1 MRKAKIICTMGPA
14 SRDEPTLGKLVAA
27 GMDCARLNFS
37 HGTHEDHARA
47 IANVRRASEI
57 AGRPIAILL
66 DLQGPKIRVGKIKGG
81 KVKLEED
88 TEVTIVT
95 DDVLGTAERFS
106 CSYAGLPEDVT
117 PGDPILVNDGAIRLE
132 VVKAGKKEVRCRGLV
147 GGILSDN
154 KGINLPGTPVS
165 IPALTDKDLVDLQ
178 FGLSQGVDYVAMS
191 FVRSADDIRLI
202 KRYAPTM
209 PIIAK
214 LEKPQAVDRIDEIS
228 QIADGVMIARG
239 DLGVEMPLE
248 RVPLIQ
254 KNGIER
260 TNYHGKIAIV
270 ATQMLE
276 SMIVSPQPT
285 RAEVSDVANAIL
297 DGADSV
303 MLSAETATG
312 AHPVEAVRTMA
323 AIIEEVERS
332 ARYQSLPGPTLDRGE
347 STFATAV
354 ARACAAAAQQLGIG
368 TICVYTRTGE
378 TARQIAEYRPQA
390 RIVGFTA
397 SDVANAIL
405 DGADS
410 VMLSAETATGA
421 HPVEAVRTMA
431 AIIEEVERSA
441 RYQALPNPTQDRGE
455 STFAT
460 AVAKACAA
468 AAGQLGIGTVCVY
481 TRTGETARQ
490 IGEYRPTAR
499 ILAFT
504 ASQQAYQRMAL
515 YWGVTAR
522 RVPKPFESTDEMIA
536 NIAQTLVG
544 AGDAMRG
551 EAVIIASAV
560 PPNRPTFGAS
570 MMQIHRL

>member
-14 SRDEPTLGKLVAA
+14 SREEPILGKLVAA

-47 IANVRRASEI
+47 IAAVRRASEV
-57 AGRPIAILL
+57 AGRPIAVLL

-88 TEVTIVT
+88 SEVSIVT
-95 DDVLGTAERFS
+95 EEVLGTAQRFS

-117 PGDPILVNDGAIRLE
+117 PGDPVLVNDGAIRLE
-132 VVKAGKKEVRCRGLV
+132 VIFASKKEVKCRVIV
-147 GGILSDN
+147 GGFISDH

-165 IPALTDKDLVDLQ
+165 IPALTDKDLIDLQ
-178 FGLSQGVDYVAMS
+178 FGLAQGVDYAAMS
-191 FVRSADDIRLI
+191 FVRSADDIRQI
-202 KRYAPTM
+202 KRHAPTT

-214 LEKPQAVDRIDEIS
+214 LEKPQAVDRIDEIA
-228 QIADGVMIARG
+228 QISDGVMIARG
-239 DLGVEMPLE
+239 DLGVELPLE

-254 KNGIER
+254 KTGIER

-312 AHPVEAVRTMA
+312 A
-323 AIIEEVERS
+323 
-332 ARYQSLPGPTLDRGE
+332 
-347 STFATAV
+347 
-354 ARACAAAAQQLGIG
+354 
-368 TICVYTRTGE
+368 
-378 TARQIAEYRPQA
+378 
-390 RIVGFTA
+390 
-397 SDVANAIL
+397 N
-405 DGADS
+405 
-410 VMLSAETATGA
+410 
-421 HPVEAVRTMA
+421 PVEAVRTMA

-441 RYQALPNPTQDRGE
+441 RYQALPEAILDRGE

-544 AGDAMRG
+544 SGDAMRG
-551 EAVIIASAV
+551 EAVVIASAV

>member
-47 IANVRRASEI
+47 IVNVRRASEI

-117 PGDPILVNDGAIRLE
+117 PGDSILVNDGAIRLE
-132 VVKAGKKEVRCRGLV
+132 VVKAGKKEVRCRVLV

-178 FGLSQGVDYVAMS
+178 FGLSQGVD
-191 FVRSADDIRLI
+191 
-202 KRYAPTM
+202 
-209 PIIAK
+209 
-214 LEKPQAVDRIDEIS
+214 RIDEIS

-254 KNGIER
+254 KTGIER

-312 AHPVEAVRTMA
+312 AHPVAAVT
-323 AIIEEVERS
+323 
-332 ARYQSLPGPTLDRGE
+332 
-347 STFATAV
+347 
-354 ARACAAAAQQLGIG
+354 
-368 TICVYTRTGE
+368 
-378 TARQIAEYRPQA
+378 
-390 RIVGFTA
+390 
-397 SDVANAIL
+397 
-405 DGADS
+405 
-410 VMLSAETATGA
+410 
-421 HPVEAVRTMA
+421 TMA

-441 RYQALPNPTQDRGE
+441 RYQALPEAILDRGE

-460 AVAKACAA
+460 AVAKAAAA

-490 IGEYRPTAR
+490 IAEYRPQAR

-504 ASQQAYQRMAL
+504 ASQQSYQRMAL

-544 AGDAMRG
+544 SGDAMRG
-551 EAVIIASAV
+551 EAVVIASAV

>member
-1 MRKAKIICTMGPA
+1 M
-14 SRDEPTLGKLVAA
+14 
-27 GMDCARLNFS
+27 
-37 HGTHEDHARA
+37 
-47 IANVRRASEI
+47 
-57 AGRPIAILL
+57 
-66 DLQGPKIRVGKIKGG
+66 
-81 KVKLEED
+81 
-88 TEVTIVT
+88 
-95 DDVLGTAERFS
+95 
-106 CSYAGLPEDVT
+106 
-117 PGDPILVNDGAIRLE
+117 LE
-132 VVKAGKKEVRCRGLV
+132 VIKAEKKEVKARV
-147 GGILSDN
+147 VHGGMVSDH

-165 IPALTDKDLVDLQ
+165 IPALTEKDLSDLQ
-178 FGLSQGVDYVAMS
+178 FGLGQGVDYVAMS
-191 FVRSADDIRLI
+191 FVRSADDIRQI
-202 KRYAPTM
+202 KRYAPTT

-254 KNGIER
+254 KTGIER

-312 AHPVEAVRTMA
+312 A
-323 AIIEEVERS
+323 
-332 ARYQSLPGPTLDRGE
+332 
-347 STFATAV
+347 
-354 ARACAAAAQQLGIG
+354 
-368 TICVYTRTGE
+368 
-378 TARQIAEYRPQA
+378 
-390 RIVGFTA
+390 
-397 SDVANAIL
+397 N
-405 DGADS
+405 
-410 VMLSAETATGA
+410 
-421 HPVEAVRTMA
+421 PVEAVRTMA

-441 RYQALPNPTQDRGE
+441 RYQALPEAILDRGE

-544 AGDAMRG
+544 SGDAMRG
-551 EAVIIASAV
+551 EAVVIASAV

-570 MMQIHRL
+570 MMQIHRLGSRLAGLDRSAGDSTLFDPAPSAPPQGGSSLLHRPHSSSELTSVKECGSVRSGAFGASTRGELAPPSTPQQITVISNGAISGGRRPDCGSSGRSIWG

>member
-14 SRDEPTLGKLVAA
+14 SREEPTLSKLVEA
-27 GMDCARLNFS
+27 GMDVARLNFS
-37 HGTHEDHARA
+37 HGTHEDHLRA
-47 IANVRRASEI
+47 MTAVRRAADL
-57 AGRPIAILL
+57 AGRPVALLL
-66 DLQGPKIRVGKIKGG
+66 DLQGPKIRVGEIEGG
-81 KVKLEED
+81 KAHLEAGS
-88 TEVTIVT
+88 EVVISS
-95 DDVLGTAERFS
+95 DPNLLGNAQRFS
-106 CSYAGLPEDVT
+106 CSYQGLPDDVSL
-117 PGDPILVNDGAIRLE
+117 GDPVLVNDGAIRLE
-132 VVKAGKKEVRCRGLV
+132 VIGIAEREVKCRVLV
-147 GGILSDN
+147 GGIVSDH

-165 IPALTDKDLVDLQ
+165 IPALTPKDIEDLK
-178 FGLSQGVDYVAMS
+178 FGLEHEVDYVALS
-191 FVRSADDIRLI
+191 FVRSADDLRLI
-202 KRYAPTM
+202 KRYAPTT

-214 LEKPQAVDRIDEIS
+214 LEKPQAVDRVDEIA
-228 QIADGVMIARG
+228 QLAEGVMIARG

-254 KNGIER
+254 KTAIER
-260 TNYHGKIAIV
+260 TNYYGKIAIV

-285 RAEVSDVANAIL
+285 RAEVSDVANAVL

-332 ARYQSLPGPTLDRGE
+332 ARYQALPEATLDRGE

-390 RIVGFTA
+390 RIV
-397 SDVANAIL
+397 
-405 DGADS
+405 
-410 VMLSAETATGA
+410 
-421 HPVEAVRTMA
+421 
-431 AIIEEVERSA
+431 
-441 RYQALPNPTQDRGE
+441 
-455 STFAT
+455 
-460 AVAKACAA
+460 
-468 AAGQLGIGTVCVY
+468 
-481 TRTGETARQ
+481 
-490 IGEYRPTAR
+490 
-499 ILAFT
+499 AFT
-504 ASQQAYQRMAL
+504 ASEVAYRRMAL

-522 RVPKPFESTDEMIA
+522 RVTKPFETTDEMIA

-544 AGDAMRG
+544 AGEAMRG
-551 EAVIIASAV
+551 EAVVIASAV